1 MTYTRVF
8 YLAKVGYGFD
18 RMLYPQSLLPTR
30 PPHAFLTGESNN
42 STLPKNLNAW
52 SLHFLKNF
60 TINTWRCCAS
70 TSCVGAIAKHV
81 GRKSSGNIACCNT
94 MRGDSQCNS
103 EQKNHLWEQQSTG
116 ATINRSNNQ
125 PEQQS
130 TGATIN
136 QSNNQQPPRWYGD
149 DDGMKTVA
157 TWRHGNC
164 GNNDAMTAAS
174 MHGDCG
180 TATVTRRVWQ
190 LWQQQC
196 DNSSIDVRW
205 LRWWRRWLQWQQQ
218 YGDCDDT
225 TERQWCNSAAMMQQ
239 CGNDATVRR
248 RCNSAMMMAWRM
260 RQGQHGGDYSYDGTV
275 TAAMTMQRRQH
286 WWLWLW
292 WHDGHDSMAAIVK
305 QWWKWRG
312 TGDCN
317 CGKNATA
324 LTMTM
329 TIMSQQQWCSSGV
342 ATPATVYGGTGNG
355 RPAATRKGE
364 ITKTWII
371 NSYYV
376 NILCATVF

>member
-81 GRKSSGNIACCNT
+81 GRKSSGNIACCST
-94 MRGDSQCNS
+94 MRGDSECNS
-103 EQKNHLWEQQSTG
+103 EQKNIFE
-116 ATINRSNNQ
+116 SNNQ

-157 TWRHGNC
+157 TWWHGNC

-180 TATVTRRVWQ
+180 TATVDKKGMATVAMTMW
-190 LWQQQC
+190 WQQHWWMTTA
-196 DNSSIDVRW
+196 VMMMVTAATTMVWR
-205 LRWWRRWLQWQQQ
+205 LWRRN
-218 YGDCDDT
+218 
-225 TERQWCNSAAMMQQ
+225 RAAMMQQ
-239 CGNDATVRR
+239 YGDDATVWGRWHGK
-248 RCNSAMMMAWRM
+248 CGKDSMVTTAIMAWKM
-260 RQGQHGGDYSYDGTV
+260 QLWQCSDSSIGNCGYDDTTDTTVWQLQSNGENDEVLV
-275 TAAMTMQRRQH
+275 TATVAKIQWH
-286 WWLWLW
+286 W
-292 WHDGHDSMAAIVK
+292 
-305 QWWKWRG
+305 QW
-312 TGDCN
+312 
-317 CGKNATA
+317 
-324 LTMTM
+324 
-329 TIMSQQQWCSSGV
+329 Q
-342 ATPATVYGGTGNG
+342 
-355 RPAATRKGE
+355 
-364 ITKTWII
+364 
-371 NSYYV
+371 
-376 NILCATVF
+376 